1 MVNDIK
7 IVKINSSIE
16 TWIYKENPVL
26 VIKVVLMVGGYL
38 DVGGGGLLV

>member
-16 TWIYKENPVL
+16 TWIYKENVL
-26 VIKVVLMVGGYL
+26 VIELVWMVGGYF
-38 DVGGGGLLV
+38 DVSGGGLLV